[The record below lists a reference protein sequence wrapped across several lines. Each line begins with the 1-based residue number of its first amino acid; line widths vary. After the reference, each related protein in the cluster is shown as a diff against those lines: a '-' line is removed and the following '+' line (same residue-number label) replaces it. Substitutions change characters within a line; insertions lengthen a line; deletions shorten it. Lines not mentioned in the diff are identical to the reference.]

1 MTQMLRSTI
10 FVCILLFP
18 VAALA
23 EFQIS
28 DAWFKN
34 LPPSVPVRAGY
45 MTIHNPQT
53 YPSKIVALSS
63 NAFASVEIHRTVEK
77 DGMVSMERVLELTIA
92 ANATVQLAPGGLHL
106 MLMQP
111 TAPTKPG
118 TMIAITIRLEDGS
131 EQNLQLVVKK

>member
-1 MTQMLRSTI
+1 MLRSTI
-10 FVCILLFP
+10 FACILFFP
-18 VAALA
+18 VVSLP
-23 EFQIS
+23 EFQIRS
-28 DAWFKN
+28 AWIKN
-34 LPPSVPVRAGY
+34 LPPSVQVRAGY

-77 DGMVSMERVLELTIA
+77 DGMVSMEWVPELTIP

-111 TAPTKPG
+111 AAPTKPG
-118 TMIAITIRLEDGS
+118 TMIAITIQLEDGS
-131 EQNLQLVVKK
+131 EQNLQLIVKK